1 MATNMELLAHRV
13 EQWAKERGLDN
24 PDNSTAQALKLF
36 EEAGEL
42 AQAHLKER
50 EQDGKDAVGDILV
63 VLTIYC
69 QQKGWSIAECFG
81 LAYNEIKNRKGKMVN
96 GSFVKSEDLKD
107 GLRAKIK

>member
-24 PDNSTAQALKLF
+24 PNNSTAQALKLF

-50 EQDGKDAVGDILV
+50 EADGKDAVGDILV

-69 QQKGWSIAECFG
+69 QQKGWSIAECFE
-81 LAYNEIKNRKGKMVN
+81 LAYQEIKDRKGRWID
-96 GSFVKSEDLKD
+96 GSFVKEEDLPD
-107 GLRAKIK
+107 ELRAKIK